1 MNSLFGLLAA
11 PAAASAIDLAGRTAD
26 AAATP
31 FELLMQMAAK
41 AAEPTA
47 PANDFT
53 DKTEGQ
59 SLQEQVA
66 RQLQELLQA
75 LGMQSGDRVTIEV
88 DNATGDLLVDDE
100 HPLAGE
106 IEAALRSDSQLEKN
120 VRRLAEI
127 DGLFGAAPFAANS
140 KLQVEVAED
149 QSLAEL
155 RWR

>member
-47 PANDFT
+47 SVDDFT
-53 DKTEGQ
+53 DDTEPE
-59 SLQEQVA
+59 SLQQQVA

-75 LGMQSGDRVTIEV
+75 LGLPSGDRVTLEV
-88 DNATGDLLVDDE
+88 DNATGDVFVDDD

-106 IEAALRSDSQLEKN
+106 IEAALRSDSQLEEN

-140 KLQVEVAED
+140 KLEVEVAED
-149 QSLAEL
+149 QRLADL